1 METEDKQNYLRT
13 EILEKDYDTD
23 EFLQFLVS
31 KKGEDAADLDLW
43 TFDEL
48 KQAVN
53 EFIRN
58 HSNNHTNSNQTSQN
72 KVKYDSDGEDDNK
85 IEHSAQ

>member
-1 METEDKQNYLRT
+1 METEDKQNYFRT
-13 EILEKDYDTD
+13 EILEKDYDND

-31 KKGEDAADLDLW
+31 KKGEDAPELDLW
-43 TFDEL
+43 TFEEL

-58 HSNNHTNSNQTSQN
+58 HSNNYTNSNQISQN
-72 KVKYDSDGEDDNK
+72 KVKYD
-85 IEHSAQ
+85 